1 MASQFETKLEP
12 KVTEKEEED
21 SNDSEEDVK
30 MNVNSTEESTSE
42 KVPVND
48 QIEKSNTEKHEN
60 MIQENIGGALERMD
74 QSDCYLRDAPWIKET
89 PETAKSEGNKP
100 GPSSQASSKLV
111 TSRGAVWSP
120 HKGMPPSSLAA
131 QTGNRG
137 VSPLKTSQFV
147 DLADY
152 HKYVP
157 QPPKARTTGLLG
169 DGSRLVVKEGESE
182 EHIDR

>member
-1 MASQFETKLEP
+1 MTSQFETKLEP
-12 KVTEKEEED
+12 KVAENEEEG
-21 SNDSEEDVK
+21 SKDSEEYVK
-30 MNVNSTEESTSE
+30 MNVNSDEESAAE

-48 QIEKSNTEKHEN
+48 PTEKSNTERHED
-60 MIQENIGGALERMD
+60 IIKENAGSALERMD
-74 QSDCYLRDAPWIKET
+74 PKDCYLRDAPGIKET
-89 PETAKSEGNKP
+89 PEMAKFEGNKP
-100 GPSSQASSKLV
+100 GQSSQASSKLV
-111 TSRGAVWSP
+111 TSRGAVWSL
-120 HKGMPPSSLAA
+120 KGMPPSSLAT
-131 QTGNRG
+131 QTGNRA

-182 EHIDR
+182 EHLDR